1 MHGRLKVKT
10 SEEQLR
16 SKLIEK
22 EAKVRLFGEIRNKII
37 DARKNNESSIEIL
50 NLMTECLL
58 KAPEWNLFWNYR
70 REILIN
76 LNFDNDLMNKDL
88 SLTER
93 CLRENPKAYAV
104 WHHRS
109 WILLNIDNPNWNNE
123 LELCNKALKLDERNF
138 HCWDHRR
145 FVVEN
150 GKIPHEKE
158 FEYTE
163 KQILDNISN
172 YSSWHY
178 RSSFLLNKSTTL
190 NLENEL
196 DLINNAVFTDPLD
209 QSPWFYLRWL
219 MVYNRKKAFIR
230 ELYVNKLLREI
241 VLIVS
246 ETVSSKFMDGVN
258 IIIKTID
265 SISGEEFVY
274 SNGGEG
280 GIREGDKCNMIWKPV
295 LSSDTSSVWLFSL
308 EDIDLEK
315 KLSITVTCES
325 DPDFKWQCEL
335 DSKNQESLIRVD
347 TDINRILCES
357 VSEEMP
363 LEVLND
369 ELKIVKDLYEM
380 EPNNKWVI
388 LTIISI
394 LRIIKPLESC
404 DEISEKFEILKKID
418 PMRQQFYSEAWSRFR
433 IECELISLYKNHK
446 RAVVLAD
453 KNLTAISHLD
463 WMTLMTDINFSRNQ
477 LNSIPEQFKYL
488 VCVSKLDLSCNEI
501 KSLKNLKPM
510 KSLQH
515 LNVQNNCIVNYEDLE
530 PVFHCVNLISLN
542 IKGNLVSQLPNL
554 TELIAEHPSSKLHLK
569 SISIIY
575 DKNV

>member
-10 SEEQLR
+10 SEEQLKA
-16 SKLIEK
+16 KLLEK
-22 EAKVRLFGEIRNKII
+22 EGKVRLFREIKNKII
-37 DARKNNESSIEIL
+37 DARKNDENSVEIL
-50 NLMTECLL
+50 NLMNDCLI

-70 REILIN
+70 KEILMK
-76 LNFDNDLMNKDL
+76 LNYDEELMKKDL
-88 SLTER
+88 LLTER

-104 WHHRS
+104 WHHRC
-109 WILLNIDNPNWNNE
+109 WVLLNMCNPDWSNE
-123 LELCNKALKLDERNF
+123 MELCNRALKLDERNF

-150 GKIPHEKE
+150 GKVPHEQE
-158 FEYTE
+158 FDYTE
-163 KQILDNISN
+163 KQILENISN

-196 DLINNAVFTDPLD
+196 DLINNAVFTDPSD

-230 ELYVNKLLREI
+230 ELYVNKKLSEI

-246 ETVSSKFMDGVN
+246 EAVSFKFMTGVC
-258 IIIKTID
+258 IIIKVID
-265 SISGEEFVY
+265 PITGQEIISY
-274 SNGGEG
+274 SDSN
-280 GIREGDKCNMIWKPV
+280 WKSV
-295 LSSDTSSVWLFSL
+295 LSNNISSVWLYSL
-308 EDIDLEK
+308 DEINLDK
-315 KLSITVTCES
+315 KICITVTYES
-325 DPDFKWQCEL
+325 DNNFKWQCEL
-335 DSKNQESLIRVD
+335 NTKNQESLIRVD

-363 LEVLND
+363 LEVLSD
-369 ELKIVKDLYEM
+369 ELKIVKELYEM

-404 DEISEKFEILKKID
+404 NDIFEKFEILKKID
-418 PMRQQFYSEAWSRFR
+418 PMRQQFYNEAWSKFR

-446 RAVVLAD
+446 RTVALAD
-453 KNLTAISHLD
+453 KNLTMISHLD
-463 WMTLMTDINFSRNQ
+463 WMTLMTDINFSANQ
-477 LNSIPEQFKYL
+477 LNFIPEQFNYL
-488 VCVSKLDLSCNEI
+488 VCVSTLDLSNNQI
-501 KSLKNLKPM
+501 KSLKNIQSL

-515 LNVQNNCIVNYEDLE
+515 LDVQNNSIAKYEDLE
-530 PVFHCVNLISLN
+530 PVFHCVNLIYLN
-542 IKGNLVSQLPNL
+542 IKGNSVSQLTNL

-569 SISIIY
+569 GISIIY
-575 DKNV
+575 DKNI